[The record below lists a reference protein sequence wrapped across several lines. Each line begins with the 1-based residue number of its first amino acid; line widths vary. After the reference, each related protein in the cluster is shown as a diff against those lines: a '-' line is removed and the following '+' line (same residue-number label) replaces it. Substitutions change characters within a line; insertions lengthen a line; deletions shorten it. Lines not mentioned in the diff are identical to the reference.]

1 MKARQHRKTVQR
13 GMHHW
18 FNGIHTIPR
27 YFMGKHLTDSFATL
41 RRKYNQ
47 PQHAGIRSKFTLVE
61 ILNLRKEMRDKGGS
75 IMLLVNANLEDHRSR
90 PFERFPYQD
99 VVFDESTDFISLAQ
113 QRTTRYLKSL
123 ITKDH
128 Q

>member
-18 FNGIHTIPR
+18 INGNRSLPR
-27 YFMGKHLTDSFATL
+27 YCMGIHLTDSFATL

-61 ILNLRKEMRDKGGS
+61 VLNLRKEMCDKGGP
-75 IMLLVNANLEDHRSR
+75 IMIFVNANLEGLRSL

-99 VVFDESTDFISLAQ
+99 VVFDEQSDFIPLLQ
-113 QRTTRYLKSL
+113 PRTTHYLKSL

>member
-18 FNGIHTIPR
+18 INGNRPLPGYCMGIHP
-27 YFMGKHLTDSFATL
+27 TDSFATL

-61 ILNLRKEMRDKGGS
+61 ILNLRKEMRDKGES
-75 IMLLVNANLEDHRSR
+75 IMLITCGDLSALRSL
-90 PFERFPYQD
+90 PFESFPYQD
-99 VVFDESTDFISLAQ
+99 VVFDESTDFTSLAQ
-113 QRTTRYLKSL
+113 QRTTHYLKSL
-123 ITKDH
+123 ITKDRP
-128 Q
+128 